1 MTEYTTFDYVWRVV
15 LKVDSKDQRKQTC
28 LQYTLTEKDKNRFLG
43 ALVGEG
49 NPRCLKQF
57 LLKSKNPAAAN
68 LNLHNAEFM
77 PGGRFRLTVET
88 QTRNITLLQQYD
100 VETCVY
106 QCLKENNCW
115 DLLLCTETGGIL
127 YPEEL
132 LKEYQELKDDTK
144 QYCKPDKVKVRDFV
158 WDVNLKK
165 KSGAPMIIPKTEI
178 PIFRDILKEG
188 LKQHAN
194 HCKNKTFEL
203 FEISLED
210 IEHGAKLIVTLKFLV
225 DEKNVLQTTI
235 DTIEKWISSSFRQ
248 KGRENV
254 IFFYDEESAGERE
267 VATNNPGSEVGVNL
281 DNSQTSYPFFS
292 SHEERL
298 TSTYSS
304 KSEATFVATAG
315 VSAITDQKTPTKAS
329 SHFTS
334 HVDRDRMSDGQLP
347 HGTKKSDVTG
357 GVSSITPH
365 DEIGT
370 QPSKGTDVDNP
381 GGLKLKD
388 LKIQYF
394 TIEWELLY
402 NERYKL
408 TAEEETRCK
417 AALHNDL
424 NNLLKEETMQDVRYD
439 CITVT
444 ETSLEIRFAVND
456 LSRSPIMDVLSTIV
470 KRCFDKHSL
479 SNLTVK
485 KGKYISRFPMQA
497 AREGTEITFCL
508 YVPEDLAKEIKSIEL
523 SSLYKMTYSSE
534 MKRKGTMWKTSIV
547 FPEAKGEI
555 LYNYKL
561 QIKKTVLRYFSK
573 VDEVVDRKQR
583 SICWGNIQRDILS
596 LTSEP
601 FVEKDKDRG
610 IAAHIQD
617 ILQEPAYKI
626 QTSFLEIDSLMSRNT
641 LKCLHWNGAFI
652 NILNEQITEHICFL
666 LLHCTQR
673 KYVTSELFKNMNTA
687 TKIWETVQHIGQDS
701 KDVCIKFVGEI
712 FQIYE
717 ASSTTKC
724 SPLHF
729 INDTQPL
736 LDIPSLHKVLLSR
749 PYFPVHNC
757 SESISCL
764 QRALT
769 FILSQDGENK
779 MLHDL
784 VCLVFDCIPE
794 REVLEGFMILK
805 TFSAPEEKKELSENT
820 QKHVLANIEKIMTRK
835 IKSLNLRAI
844 SDIISKTEGDLKIAL
859 VSHCEMEIVSQIK
872 NPENFRYSVWNDLED
887 LCKENMLF
895 QTTDQ
900 QRLLLDAVLKMP
912 SIQIPRTF
920 IKFVL
925 TNFHN
930 IWCESAKETLENAY
944 EVLLSTVHGTSVE
957 AKLISYFEEYDSLSK
972 KCFSQTN
979 REHFERRFRSHV
991 SVYPNSGILKIHADV
1006 ENLQTSTVDL
1016 YCHLLKGQLK
1026 NQTFLTKF
1034 DFFEKHWKSLDTRGI
1049 AQVFIS
1055 SLENCKVD
1063 PTSSEEDL
1071 IDHAIKNVRFWTY
1084 ILGAEGKQ
1092 KIKIE
1097 KHPMYLL
1104 MKRMYVEMFTNLQN
1118 DQYDY
1123 LFLQKL
1129 KGDSERKLVD
1139 VFVLVVEG
1147 SKSHIQDSFK
1157 KALNFVD
1164 RACKDI
1170 ELITNVCAK
1179 VTARLPMIYHEVL
1192 DETTQ
1197 YLRNIQDNLR
1207 AGMLKFREFKDLG
1220 IFKSG
1225 DMESEKN
1232 LLESCKDIEQFLP
1245 IDSFWSNIE
1254 VFFHHQMSDVLEEG
1268 KQKFHELTSEKQTQL
1283 LLGFLSTFCI
1293 SNFKERMRR
1302 LLNDDV
1308 PIPQLFQLFF
1318 KKDLTA
1324 KHLSLEL
1331 DQIAKLIG
1339 YAEFPY
1345 ERTKAII
1352 QCLDL
1357 NRNSEKIAAL
1367 RKFQSA
1373 VCSEIDNK
1381 CQGQI
1386 QDFEE
1391 IQTNYAESRWSMLE
1405 AYSFIMDMESSV
1417 LNFSADVMAVMI
1429 EYSISENL
1437 ISFLREIM
1445 EEDIRNLMDAVEGEY
1460 FDQYLPLVSHLVE
1473 VKELLLPVL
1482 KLPKGTDITVYT
1494 SKIENSLQK
1503 TEIQKAAA
1511 KIAQCSKELDS
1522 LKNFYKA
1529 FANKTEKTKDR
1540 IENILDKGKFHFKLS
1555 EKECTVEI
1563 LCIDDTMYTASDLS
1577 DLRSRALLIQSRF
1590 DKKLILP
1597 SASSTMTKTLSFFL
1611 EKVDAAT
1618 EILETYQRLKMLG
1631 HPLFEIVDSNVE
1643 MSDLEWEKAHLRKIC
1658 DEWGNDLDE
1667 YRQRF
1672 SCLKYI
1678 KSEQLQLL
1686 FKYTKS
1692 FAQIRYD
1699 ENQTRNRA
1707 DIKSVLWYLHPD
1719 LEFSMIDEG
1728 CISGDDS
1735 PRQNLDMVVHCLED
1749 NFMNLKPRGQV
1760 CPITIKADSSNIKF
1774 SKNLNFICVDKDSG
1788 VGPNLILGWFLM
1800 KCNTLPLPSQVVV
1813 CNENTSW
1820 DELYLLLLR
1829 SRERPNAADNC
1840 FCIAFLEL
1848 LSVENQGMLIHEIEK
1863 FDWNN
1868 SSLSLIYRGRQTDS
1882 IPTLFKDCEIFMQP
1896 FDRKQ
1901 MESLLQ
1907 TMFPKVMV
1915 FTSDSPGLGKTEQ
1928 IRDLAASFEKGVK
1941 SLHISGANRKLQ
1953 LIQRLKELD
1962 LKPYELL
1969 HIEIGLAERPEEL
1982 DIFLFELVILRYVSF
1997 SSLSYVLPETLIALE
2012 ITNCPSQMMVN
2023 GMPFSI
2029 CFSRKHLKWENYEN
2043 YKCQQVPNSPVQ
2055 VACAYLSRLETG
2067 DLNADIDLSKTELQN
2082 ENKCQLLLRK
2092 YFPSF
2097 DGINFTIV
2105 DAFVSV
2111 LGNQL
2116 KKFSASTYFKTTNL
2130 TLMIGEDNTSAV
2142 RKIVLESLIQF
2153 SKEFASRSI
2162 ASCRDLQHR
2171 TFENFNTPLV
2181 DLKKAVLNL
2190 ARRTEGMIRWENSN
2204 HLIVVFHSQDTQT
2217 VSAVYRCLENV
2228 PHNIE
2233 EMFESQ
2239 IQKDLPNYATMES
2252 EKLLEVIVKITRT
2265 KQKQLSKEHMSTL
2278 AQGYAYTPDNMLKM
2292 MMISLRL
2299 QSNIPVVVMGE
2310 TGCGKTSLIRR
2321 LADICE
2327 VHLNVLSVHAGIREK
2342 DILDI
2347 VLSAN
2352 NIAESNRREEVW
2364 LFFDE
2369 LNTSEHVGLISHI
2382 VCHRELHGDA
2392 FSPNLSFIA
2401 ACNPYRL
2408 RESNRYTKGLK
2419 GKLSEDALSLLAY
2432 RVHPLPEMM
2441 LDFVWDYGSLPL
2453 KEERAYIQRM
2463 VDTKIFQPDKDILLI
2478 HLLAASQQF
2487 VREKE
2492 GSSCTVSLRDVYR
2505 CISLI
2510 KWFKDQF
2517 IPQQHPDMEET
2528 EVIHRSFIMGLTICY
2543 LCRFSN
2549 SNDRLAY
2556 RERLSAVFSSNFID
2570 TYSEKKIAQYIREE
2584 HNAILDRMDIP
2595 KGTARNTAL
2604 QENIFVMLVCI
2615 LNKLPLFIVGKP
2627 GCSKSLSM
2635 QLIRNNMRGKDSK
2648 DQFFQKYPRLFY
2660 SSFQGS
2666 ESSTSDGIIKV
2677 FERAKKFEKQDS
2689 DVLSL
2694 VILDEIGLAEIS
2706 RFNPLKVLHSLLEPE
2721 GRDRPEVAV
2730 VGISNWSLDSAKMNR
2745 AIHLSRPDMDEEEL
2759 FITGQSIMESVAGHI
2774 SLDSILKDIA
2784 KAYSDY
2790 VDQQPIKNFHGLR
2803 DYYSF
2808 VKYISRKFEN
2818 MNHAVNE
2825 VGFFEEKRKLLLKGM
2840 LRNFG
2845 GQQMNNDTM
2854 RRTFFHR
2861 MLLQD
2866 LPICETKELIKEN
2879 IMDSEARHLM
2889 LILDG
2894 DSALGS
2900 IENII
2905 ENIGKDFTTILGSR
2919 FPDDEDDE
2927 YNYRVLNRIILCME
2941 QPQVL
2946 ILKDLDDIYGSLY
2959 DMLNQNYTIV
2969 QGKKHCRVA
2978 LGPFSNPTCEVNDD
2992 FKCIV
2997 VIDESN
3003 ITNTDPP
3010 FLNRFEKQQ
3019 YLLRDILKPNN
3030 VRLAEYVECFVND
3043 LSSYRESNIL
3053 FSAQDSFP
3061 VAGKEMFT
3069 SLVTLVEQKLASLYG
3084 KSTSTTEVLYYC
3096 ILELL
3101 WILKPDC
3108 IFRANISDAWTKSRN
3123 SVKFL
3128 IAMYMTLPIH
3138 NGLGYYLQE
3147 VCDAEELFH
3156 GDVNRK
3162 QESLCRLV
3170 PFELKELRDT
3180 YLRETEDDDSIFDDL
3195 QEYYE
3200 ENASDSCETSENEWH
3215 APFEM
3220 EENLDFSDNSSDI
3233 YLENVVHETGQRG
3246 FSRKK
3251 IHYQQIQ
3258 SLRKTD
3264 GYGAKLVVFTF
3275 STIYCKIQD
3284 ALANIDYSLHKLS
3297 EYKTEK
3303 NFSKDIE
3310 QFFESSKRKWF
3321 VLQCDMKSDYHHIL
3335 LAKSIVENS
3344 RKRLTNND
3352 KTKHVCFVIH
3362 ITRNTNPFHMFNKIN
3377 FSSGW
3382 TLATLDAIEKP
3393 IFVLPD
3399 LYNKPALDVLGAN
3412 EQEFAELI
3420 VKELPW
3426 ASAKI
3431 QYQGT
3436 SDNITDVQTL
3446 KKSECALEFVSE
3458 QIQAWIRR
3466 HSDIEDNMDWQH
3478 KAACD
3483 KHLLETSATL
3493 IGTLESHLSSLIQK
3507 PLGRILYSIESAGLM
3522 SCLLSF
3528 DDLKPE
3534 LKDVFR
3540 KGCECQ
3546 DLYNVD
3552 AVPPPA
3558 GPGCYLINLSHNH
3571 MKVPFSKLIFE
3582 NLENYKAEVLGD
3594 VRRTNIIPGH
3604 LQVADDEELKE
3615 TMLAIVRAYSDLI
3628 KKETNLFDVLTFDHI
3643 VEDLRNDFCQFATS
3657 TIKCR
3662 LSGEEKANLMK
3673 WILNRLTGNNVIY
3686 DVGTFL
3692 MTLHLWTWTYFQNI
3706 IGIFHLV
3713 DSWKTRDKCNNA
3725 LSNLLYR
3732 SENEKT
3738 LLESL
3743 QTFVDSI
3750 CEDILSQCV
3759 ELKRSE
3765 IIEWQEGVFKF
3776 MTIIGEIGI
3785 TSHKTETLK
3794 FFNDFVSVVFIPTKC
3809 DSSHLNQ
3816 FAMCVSS
3823 CNWDLNKL
3831 SVFESLWNHLKLLS
3845 ERVSALELQQIACS
3859 FISRCNGI
3867 NVNDDLEQKQINLKA
3882 VDIIANGEMFDE
3894 SLKFYNHCLK
3904 LSLVDYF
3911 PDEEEDFDSS
3921 LFLQMLENDIS
3932 KEDLDDY
3939 LYAIHNLLDE
3949 ENKTAFPLLFLST
3962 LEEEVFNEVIGI
3974 EKLTN
3979 IATHN
3984 DVLLRKLFQAQ
3995 DALRSQCTGMRHS
4008 AAVAYLKTFLSVTA
4022 SLLFTASYR
4031 NKFVLSAIDQL
4042 MCSGTKSNKQVVVQK
4057 YFLDCLKRRS
4067 GDLELL
4073 KLSAE
4078 LSETMQFF
4086 RTSSLLPSVENIGC
4100 SLESLNLARYCVIPD
4115 LILLQSL
4122 SDISEDAGFLKRLI
4136 DREKTSV
4143 ASLLCFLHS
4152 RLFYVECFT
4161 KVADSDRLLVE
4172 SFEKADACVENDRVQ
4187 QLIKHLTFQ
4196 RDCKRDILRQ
4206 RVQKSAEGTSLTS
4219 FLIHVVSLILI
4230 HESKSS
4236 TLYKAAIYHEV
4247 SECTQIER
4255 KTLTTFQI
4263 RTCTCSHR
4271 VITSEKLSCPWCSS
4285 SNMSEHFNVVF
4296 QPVKTE
4302 PFSSFVRNLLID
4314 AALVTSCLFQDVV
4327 SEVGSKEVESREKS
4341 FQINWQKL
4349 REYLQVNDSE
4359 QCQLLMIFLEN
4370 VKEIFSD
4377 STISKTE
4384 WNPKYDDEL
4393 RKVLQNRY
4401 RQMRMDNIRH
4411 DTFCKALRTTVVVE
4425 NAEETENVETGH
4437 IFFLSEKPSI
4447 HNLYLELHMSKSEEK
4462 HPCLNMILESLEM
4475 LQFPQYIEG
4484 ILQWHRLLITRCSY
4498 SLKKV
4503 DCKYMSVGSFIN
4515 QQNREIQRDL
4525 RESFKI
4531 FSDKWGE
4538 IVTLIARLE
4547 YHTTK
4552 LPCVEKITEDSKM
4565 DFCVLKDKTS
4575 TVFQVLHVLC
4585 SLQNKLLDK
4594 ILEIC
4599 VLFECK
4605 ALGFLHLGP
4614 KQAAIPVVA
4623 FMDLQTKHIVKSI
4636 VEDNAEKL
4644 ELFSQ
4649 VGCTANTRGTDYDF
4663 RKIEIEWA
4671 FKVFYNKAYILIDE
4685 TMMFMEFK
4693 DDLYGHCVQ
4702 LLQKVSALI
4711 PQTTIDSA
4719 MEEKIKERLE
4729 NDSSQGPQLLT
4740 LIGTMTT
4747 IIVRRK
4753 ATEGR
4758 LHMAEYAGRLEGL
4771 QLIGL
4776 SNSSLLPFTE
4786 YDLTLNKVVPFY
4798 TLLEEINGEKYIN
4811 ALDIEFRDAMQ
4822 DKTKQQII
4830 HEVSGR
4836 ITLLRTC
4843 ESAMHVFLHRYLY
4856 IRDNDISLQ
4865 QPIADYL
4872 SSTELWKNAQILNQ
4886 RIILPNLDF
4895 EILLQDVFPQELL
4908 IRHVYKFIELLKEQI
4923 RLHQIKTRIPK
4934 LSQRS
4939 RKTNKRI
4946 ALAGNF

>member
-1 MTEYTTFDYVWRVV
+1 M
-15 LKVDSKDQRKQTC
+15 
-28 LQYTLTEKDKNRFLG
+28 
-43 ALVGEG
+43 A
-49 NPRCLKQF
+49 
-57 LLKSKNPAAAN
+57 
-68 LNLHNAEFM
+68 
-77 PGGRFRLTVET
+77 
-88 QTRNITLLQQYD
+88 
-100 VETCVY
+100 
-106 QCLKENNCW
+106 
-115 DLLLCTETGGIL
+115 
-127 YPEEL
+127 
-132 LKEYQELKDDTK
+132 
-144 QYCKPDKVKVRDFV
+144 
-158 WDVNLKK
+158 
-165 KSGAPMIIPKTEI
+165 
-178 PIFRDILKEG
+178 
-188 LKQHAN
+188 
-194 HCKNKTFEL
+194 
-203 FEISLED
+203 
-210 IEHGAKLIVTLKFLV
+210 
-225 DEKNVLQTTI
+225 
-235 DTIEKWISSSFRQ
+235 
-248 KGRENV
+248 
-254 IFFYDEESAGERE
+254 
-267 VATNNPGSEVGVNL
+267 
-281 DNSQTSYPFFS
+281 
-292 SHEERL
+292 
-298 TSTYSS
+298 
-304 KSEATFVATAG
+304 
-315 VSAITDQKTPTKAS
+315 
-329 SHFTS
+329 
-334 HVDRDRMSDGQLP
+334 QL
-347 HGTKKSDVTG
+347 
-357 GVSSITPH
+357 
-365 DEIGT
+365 
-370 QPSKGTDVDNP
+370 
-381 GGLKLKD
+381 
-388 LKIQYF
+388 
-394 TIEWELLY
+394 
-402 NERYKL
+402 
-408 TAEEETRCK
+408 
-417 AALHNDL
+417 
-424 NNLLKEETMQDVRYD
+424 
-439 CITVT
+439 
-444 ETSLEIRFAVND
+444 
-456 LSRSPIMDVLSTIV
+456 
-470 KRCFDKHSL
+470 
-479 SNLTVK
+479 
-485 KGKYISRFPMQA
+485 
-497 AREGTEITFCL
+497 
-508 YVPEDLAKEIKSIEL
+508 
-523 SSLYKMTYSSE
+523 
-534 MKRKGTMWKTSIV
+534 
-547 FPEAKGEI
+547 
-555 LYNYKL
+555 
-561 QIKKTVLRYFSK
+561 
-573 VDEVVDRKQR
+573 
-583 SICWGNIQRDILS
+583 
-596 LTSEP
+596 
-601 FVEKDKDRG
+601 
-610 IAAHIQD
+610 
-617 ILQEPAYKI
+617 
-626 QTSFLEIDSLMSRNT
+626 
-641 LKCLHWNGAFI
+641 
-652 NILNEQITEHICFL
+652 
-666 LLHCTQR
+666 
-673 KYVTSELFKNMNTA
+673 
-687 TKIWETVQHIGQDS
+687 
-701 KDVCIKFVGEI
+701 
-712 FQIYE
+712 
-717 ASSTTKC
+717 
-724 SPLHF
+724 
-729 INDTQPL
+729 
-736 LDIPSLHKVLLSR
+736 
-749 PYFPVHNC
+749 
-757 SESISCL
+757 
-764 QRALT
+764 
-769 FILSQDGENK
+769 
-779 MLHDL
+779 
-784 VCLVFDCIPE
+784 
-794 REVLEGFMILK
+794 
-805 TFSAPEEKKELSENT
+805 
-820 QKHVLANIEKIMTRK
+820 
-835 IKSLNLRAI
+835 
-844 SDIISKTEGDLKIAL
+844 
-859 VSHCEMEIVSQIK
+859 
-872 NPENFRYSVWNDLED
+872 
-887 LCKENMLF
+887 
-895 QTTDQ
+895 
-900 QRLLLDAVLKMP
+900 
-912 SIQIPRTF
+912 
-920 IKFVL
+920 
-925 TNFHN
+925 
-930 IWCESAKETLENAY
+930 
-944 EVLLSTVHGTSVE
+944 
-957 AKLISYFEEYDSLSK
+957 
-972 KCFSQTN
+972 
-979 REHFERRFRSHV
+979 
-991 SVYPNSGILKIHADV
+991 
-1006 ENLQTSTVDL
+1006 
-1016 YCHLLKGQLK
+1016 
-1026 NQTFLTKF
+1026 
-1034 DFFEKHWKSLDTRGI
+1034 
-1049 AQVFIS
+1049 FIS

-1063 PTSSEEDL
+1063 QTSSREDL
-1071 IDHAIKNVRFWTY
+1071 IDHAIKNVRYWTY
-1084 ILGAEGKQ
+1084 ILGAKGKH
-1092 KIKIE
+1092 KIRIE
-1097 KHPMYLL
+1097 EHPMYLS
-1104 MKRMYVEMFTNLQN
+1104 MKRIYADMFKNLQN

-1123 LFLQKL
+1123 SFLQKL
-1129 KGDSERKLVD
+1129 KGENERKLVD
-1139 VFVLVVEG
+1139 VFLLVVEG
-1147 SKSHIQDSFK
+1147 SKSHIQETFK

-1164 RACKDI
+1164 RACKDLEFI
-1170 ELITNVCAK
+1170 SNVCAE
-1179 VTARLPMIYHEVL
+1179 VFARLPLIYREVL
-1192 DETTQ
+1192 DESTQ
-1197 YLRNIQDNLR
+1197 YLRNIQDVLNS
-1207 AGMLKFREFKDLG
+1207 GKMKFREFNDLS

-1232 LLESCKDIEQFLP
+1232 LLESCKDIEQLLP
-1245 IDSFWSNIE
+1245 IDSFWNNSE

-1268 KQKFHELTSEKQTQL
+1268 KQITHELTSEKQIQL

-1302 LLNDDV
+1302 LMSDDV
-1308 PIPQLFQLFF
+1308 PVSQLFQLFF
-1318 KKDLTA
+1318 KKDLTI
-1324 KHLSLEL
+1324 KNLSLEL
-1331 DQIAKLIG
+1331 EQIAKLIG
-1339 YAEFPY
+1339 YAECPC
-1345 ERTKAII
+1345 ERMKAII

-1357 NRNSEKIAAL
+1357 NQNSEKIAAL
-1367 RKFQSA
+1367 KKFQS
-1373 VCSEIDNK
+1373 VTCSEIDNK

-1386 QDFEE
+1386 KDFEE
-1391 IQTNYAESRWSMLE
+1391 ILNNYAESRWSMSE
-1405 AYSFIMDMESSV
+1405 AYSIITDIESSV

-1437 ISFLREIM
+1437 ISFLRDIM

-1482 KLPKGTDITVYT
+1482 KLPKGTDITVYI
-1494 SKIENSLQK
+1494 SQIEQSLQK
-1503 TEIQKAAA
+1503 TEIQKPAV

-1540 IENILDKGKFHFKLS
+1540 IENILDKGKFYFKLS

-1597 SASSTMTKTLSFFL
+1597 SASSTMTKTLSLFL

-1618 EILETYQRLKMLG
+1618 EILDIYQRLKMLG

-1643 MSDLEWEKAHLRKIC
+1643 MSDLEQEKAHLRKTC
-1658 DEWGNDLDE
+1658 DEWGNDLEE
-1667 YRQRF
+1667 YRQKY

-1686 FKYTKS
+1686 FDYTKS
-1692 FAQIRYD
+1692 FAQVRND
-1699 ENQTRNRA
+1699 ENQTRNKS

-1719 LEFSMIDEG
+1719 LEFAMIDEG

-1735 PRQNLDMVVHCLED
+1735 PRHNLDVVVHCLED
-1749 NFMNLKPRGQV
+1749 NFMKLEPKGQV

-1800 KCNTLPLPSQVVV
+1800 KCNKLPLPCQIVV
-1813 CNENTSW
+1813 CSENTSW

-1829 SRERPNAADNC
+1829 SRERTKSSDNC

-1848 LSVENQGMLIHEIEK
+1848 LSVEYQGMLIHEIEN

-1882 IPTLFKDCEIFMQP
+1882 IPTLFKDCEMFLQP
-1896 FDRKQ
+1896 FDRTQ

-1907 TMFPKVMV
+1907 TMFPNVMV
-1915 FTSDSPGLGKTEQ
+1915 FTSDTPGLGKTEQ

-1941 SLHISGANRKLQ
+1941 SLHVSGANRKSQ
-1953 LIQRLKELD
+1953 LIQRLMELD

-1997 SSLSYVLPETLIALE
+1997 SSLSYVLPETFIALE

-2067 DLNADIDLSKTELQN
+2067 DLNTDIDFSKTELLN
-2082 ENKCQLLLRK
+2082 ENKCQMLLRK

-2097 DGINFTIV
+2097 NGINFTIV

-2116 KKFSASTYFKTTNL
+2116 KKFSASTYFKNTNL
-2130 TLMIGEDNTSAV
+2130 SLMIGEENTSAV
-2142 RKIVLESLIQF
+2142 RKIVLESLIEF

-2162 ASCRDLQHR
+2162 ASCRDLQNK

-2181 DLKKAVLNL
+2181 DLKKAVMNL
-2190 ARRTEGMIRWENSN
+2190 AIRTEGMIRWENSN

-2217 VSAVYRCLENV
+2217 VSAVYRCLQNV

-2239 IQKDLPNYATMES
+2239 IQKDLPDYATMES

-2265 KQKQLSKEHMSTL
+2265 KQKQLSKEHMTTL

-2292 MMISLRL
+2292 MMIALRL

-2327 VHLNVLSVHAGIREK
+2327 VHLKVLSVHAGIREN

-2347 VLSAN
+2347 VISAN
-2352 NIAESNRREEVW
+2352 IIAEGNRSEEVW

-2382 VCHRELHGDA
+2382 VCHRELHGNA

-2463 VDTKIFQPDKDILLI
+2463 VDTKTFQPFEGVLI
-2478 HLLAASQQF
+2478 RLLATSQQF

-2517 IPQQHPDMEET
+2517 IPQQHPHMEET
-2528 EVIHRSFIMGLTICY
+2528 EVVLRSFIMGLTICY

-2556 RERLSAVFSSNFID
+2556 RERLSAVFSSEFID
-2570 TYSEKKIAQYIREE
+2570 TYSELKIAQYIRAE

-2648 DQFFQKYPRLFY
+2648 DQFFQNYPRLFY

-2759 FITGQSIMESVAGHI
+2759 LITGQSIMESVAGHT
-2774 SLDSILKDIA
+2774 SLDSILEDIA

-2818 MNHAVNE
+2818 MNHAMNE
-2825 VGFFEEKRKLLLKGM
+2825 VGLSEEERKLLLKGV

-2879 IMDSEARHLM
+2879 LMDSEARHLM

-2905 ENIGKDFTTILGSR
+2905 ENIGKDFTTILGSK
-2919 FPDDEDDE
+2919 FSDDEDDD

-2959 DMLNQNYTIV
+2959 DMLNQNYSIV

-3053 FSAQDSFP
+3053 FDARDSFP
-3061 VAGKEMFT
+3061 IAGKEMFT

-3084 KSTSTTEVLYYC
+3084 KSTSETEVLYYC

-3108 IFRANISDAWTKSRN
+3108 ILRANISDAWTKSRN

-3128 IAMYMTLPIH
+3128 IAMYMNLPVH

-3147 VCDAEELFH
+3147 VCVAEELSFFQ
-3156 GDVNRK
+3156 GDINREQK
-3162 QESLCRLV
+3162 SLCRLV
-3170 PFELKELRDT
+3170 PIELKELRDT
-3180 YLRETEDDDSIFDDL
+3180 YLSDTEDDDSVFDHL
-3195 QEYYE
+3195 QKYCE
-3200 ENASDSCETSENEWH
+3200 ENASESCETSENEWH

-3220 EENLDFSDNSSDI
+3220 EENLDFSDDSSDI
-3233 YLENVVHETGQRG
+3233 YLENVANETGERG

-3251 IHYQQIQ
+3251 IHYQQKQ
-3258 SLRKTD
+3258 SLRKSD

-3275 STIYCKIQD
+3275 STIYCKIQE
-3284 ALANIDYSLHKLS
+3284 ALADIDYSLHKLS

-3310 QFFESSKRKWF
+3310 NYFESSIKKWF

-3344 RKRLTNND
+3344 RKRLMKNVG
-3352 KTKHVCFVIH
+3352 TKHVCFVIH

-3377 FSSGW
+3377 FSTGW

-3412 EQEFAELI
+3412 EKEFEELI
-3420 VKELPW
+3420 VRELPW

-3446 KKSECALEFVSE
+3446 KKSKCALEFVSE

-3466 HSDIEDNMDWQH
+3466 HSDVEDDMDWQH

-3483 KHLLETSATL
+3483 KHLLETSATM

-3507 PLGRILYSIESAGLM
+3507 PLARILFSVENAGLM

-3528 DDLKPE
+3528 DELKPE

-3540 KGCECQ
+3540 KGCKCQ
-3546 DLYNVD
+3546 DLYNAD

-3558 GPGCYLINLSHNH
+3558 GPGCYLINLTNNQ

-3604 LQVADDEELKE
+3604 FQVADDEELKE

-3628 KKETNLFDVLTFDHI
+3628 KKETHLFDVLTFDHI

-3673 WILNRLTGNNVIY
+3673 WILIRLTGNNVIY
-3686 DVGTFL
+3686 DVSTFL

-3713 DSWKTRDKCNNA
+3713 DSWKTREKCNDA
-3725 LSNLLYR
+3725 LSNLLYG

-3738 LLESL
+3738 LLECL
-3743 QTFVDSI
+3743 QTFVDFI

-3776 MTIIGEIGI
+3776 MTIIGEIGV

-3809 DSSHLNQ
+3809 DYSHLNQ
-3816 FAMCVSS
+3816 FAICVSS
-3823 CNWDLNKL
+3823 CNWDLSKL
-3831 SVFESLWNHLKLLS
+3831 SVFESLWNHLKSLS
-3845 ERVSALELQQIACS
+3845 KCVSALELQQIACS

-3867 NVNDDLEQKQINLKA
+3867 NVNDDLEQKKINLKA
-3882 VDIIANGEMFDE
+3882 ISLIANGEMFDE
-3894 SLKFYNHCLK
+3894 CLKFYSHCLK
-3904 LSLVDYF
+3904 LSLFDYF
-3911 PDEEEDFDSS
+3911 PDEEEDFESNQ
-3921 LFLQMLENDIS
+3921 FLQMLENDIGND
-3932 KEDLDDY
+3932 DLDDF
-3939 LYAIHNLLDE
+3939 LFAIHNILGE
-3949 ENKTAFPLLFLST
+3949 KNKTTFPLVFLST

-3979 IATHN
+3979 IATN
-3984 DVLLRKLFQAQ
+3984 SDVLLRKLFQAQ
-3995 DALRSQCTGMRHS
+3995 DALRSQCIGMRHS
-4008 AAVAYLKTFLSVTA
+4008 AAVAYLKKFLSVTA
-4022 SLLFTASYR
+4022 TLLFTASYR
-4031 NKFVLSAIDQL
+4031 NKFVFSAIDQL
-4042 MCSGTKSNKQVVVQK
+4042 MCSGTKSNEQVDVQK

-4073 KLSAE
+4073 KLSVE

-4086 RTSSLLPSVENIGC
+4086 RTSSLLPSVEYIGC
-4100 SLESLNLARYCVIPD
+4100 SLESLNLARYCVLPD
-4115 LILLQSL
+4115 LLLLQSL
-4122 SDISEDAGFLKRLI
+4122 RDISEDSAFLKRLV

-4152 RLFYVECFT
+4152 RLFYVECFSN
-4161 KVADSDRLLVE
+4161 VADSDRLFVE
-4172 SFEKADACVENDRVQ
+4172 SLKKSDVCVENDRVQ
-4187 QLIKHLTFQ
+4187 QLIKHLIFQ
-4196 RDCKRDILRQ
+4196 RGCKRDILRQ
-4206 RVQKSAEGTSLTS
+4206 SIQKSAEGTSLTS

-4247 SECTQIER
+4247 SECTPIER
-4255 KTLTTFQI
+4255 ETLTTFQI

-4271 VITSEKLSCPWCSS
+4271 IITSKNLSCPWCSS
-4285 SNMSEHFNVVF
+4285 SNMSEHSKVVC
-4296 QPVKTE
+4296 QPIKTE
-4302 PFSSFVRNLLID
+4302 PFSTIVRNLLID

-4327 SEVGSKEVESREKS
+4327 SEVGSKEVESRERS
-4341 FQINWQKL
+4341 IQINWQKL

-4359 QCQLLMIFLEN
+4359 QCQLLIIFLEN

-4393 RKVLQNRY
+4393 SKVLQNRY
-4401 RQMRMDNIRH
+4401 QQMRMDNIRH
-4411 DTFCKALRTTVVVE
+4411 NKVCKALGTTVVVE
-4425 NAEETENVETGH
+4425 NVEEKENVETDQL
-4437 IFFLSEKPSI
+4437 FCLTEKPSI
-4447 HNLYLELHMSKSEEK
+4447 QNLYFELHMSKSEEK

-4475 LQFPQYIEG
+4475 LQFPKYIEG

-4515 QQNREIQRDL
+4515 QQNKEIQRDL

-4565 DFCVLKDKTS
+4565 DLCILKDKTS
-4575 TVFQVLHVLC
+4575 TVFQVLHALC

-4605 ALGFLHLGP
+4605 ALGFLHFGP
-4614 KQAAIPVVA
+4614 KQAAIPVVS

-4649 VGCTANTRGTDYDF
+4649 VGCTADTRGTDYDF

-4719 MEEKIKERLE
+4719 METKIKERIE
-4729 NDSSQGPQLLT
+4729 DDSSQGPQLLT

-4758 LHMAEYAGRLEGL
+4758 LHMAEFAGRLEGL
-4771 QLIGL
+4771 QLIGI
-4776 SNSSLLPFTE
+4776 SNSCLLPFTE
-4786 YDLTLNKVVPFY
+4786 YDLTLNKVVAFY
-4798 TLLEEINGEKYIN
+4798 TLLEEINGEKYFN

-4822 DKTKQQII
+4822 DRTKQQII

-4836 ITLLRTC
+4836 ITLLRAC

-4908 IRHVYKFIELLKEQI
+4908 VKHVYKFIELLKEQI
-4923 RLHQIKTRIPK
+4923 RVSYVSLNLK
-4934 LSQRS
+4934 LNYFIIS
-4939 RKTNKRI
+4939 
-4946 ALAGNF
+4946 

>member
-1 MTEYTTFDYVWRVV
+1 M
-15 LKVDSKDQRKQTC
+15 
-28 LQYTLTEKDKNRFLG
+28 
-43 ALVGEG
+43 
-49 NPRCLKQF
+49 
-57 LLKSKNPAAAN
+57 
-68 LNLHNAEFM
+68 
-77 PGGRFRLTVET
+77 
-88 QTRNITLLQQYD
+88 
-100 VETCVY
+100 
-106 QCLKENNCW
+106 
-115 DLLLCTETGGIL
+115 
-127 YPEEL
+127 
-132 LKEYQELKDDTK
+132 
-144 QYCKPDKVKVRDFV
+144 
-158 WDVNLKK
+158 
-165 KSGAPMIIPKTEI
+165 
-178 PIFRDILKEG
+178 
-188 LKQHAN
+188 
-194 HCKNKTFEL
+194 
-203 FEISLED
+203 
-210 IEHGAKLIVTLKFLV
+210 
-225 DEKNVLQTTI
+225 
-235 DTIEKWISSSFRQ
+235 
-248 KGRENV
+248 
-254 IFFYDEESAGERE
+254 
-267 VATNNPGSEVGVNL
+267 
-281 DNSQTSYPFFS
+281 
-292 SHEERL
+292 
-298 TSTYSS
+298 
-304 KSEATFVATAG
+304 
-315 VSAITDQKTPTKAS
+315 
-329 SHFTS
+329 
-334 HVDRDRMSDGQLP
+334 
-347 HGTKKSDVTG
+347 
-357 GVSSITPH
+357 
-365 DEIGT
+365 
-370 QPSKGTDVDNP
+370 
-381 GGLKLKD
+381 
-388 LKIQYF
+388 
-394 TIEWELLY
+394 
-402 NERYKL
+402 
-408 TAEEETRCK
+408 
-417 AALHNDL
+417 
-424 NNLLKEETMQDVRYD
+424 
-439 CITVT
+439 
-444 ETSLEIRFAVND
+444 
-456 LSRSPIMDVLSTIV
+456 
-470 KRCFDKHSL
+470 
-479 SNLTVK
+479 
-485 KGKYISRFPMQA
+485 
-497 AREGTEITFCL
+497 
-508 YVPEDLAKEIKSIEL
+508 
-523 SSLYKMTYSSE
+523 
-534 MKRKGTMWKTSIV
+534 
-547 FPEAKGEI
+547 
-555 LYNYKL
+555 
-561 QIKKTVLRYFSK
+561 
-573 VDEVVDRKQR
+573 
-583 SICWGNIQRDILS
+583 
-596 LTSEP
+596 
-601 FVEKDKDRG
+601 
-610 IAAHIQD
+610 
-617 ILQEPAYKI
+617 
-626 QTSFLEIDSLMSRNT
+626 
-641 LKCLHWNGAFI
+641 
-652 NILNEQITEHICFL
+652 
-666 LLHCTQR
+666 
-673 KYVTSELFKNMNTA
+673 
-687 TKIWETVQHIGQDS
+687 
-701 KDVCIKFVGEI
+701 
-712 FQIYE
+712 
-717 ASSTTKC
+717 
-724 SPLHF
+724 
-729 INDTQPL
+729 
-736 LDIPSLHKVLLSR
+736 
-749 PYFPVHNC
+749 
-757 SESISCL
+757 
-764 QRALT
+764 
-769 FILSQDGENK
+769 
-779 MLHDL
+779 
-784 VCLVFDCIPE
+784 
-794 REVLEGFMILK
+794 
-805 TFSAPEEKKELSENT
+805 
-820 QKHVLANIEKIMTRK
+820 
-835 IKSLNLRAI
+835 
-844 SDIISKTEGDLKIAL
+844 
-859 VSHCEMEIVSQIK
+859 
-872 NPENFRYSVWNDLED
+872 
-887 LCKENMLF
+887 
-895 QTTDQ
+895 
-900 QRLLLDAVLKMP
+900 
-912 SIQIPRTF
+912 
-920 IKFVL
+920 
-925 TNFHN
+925 
-930 IWCESAKETLENAY
+930 
-944 EVLLSTVHGTSVE
+944 
-957 AKLISYFEEYDSLSK
+957 
-972 KCFSQTN
+972 
-979 REHFERRFRSHV
+979 
-991 SVYPNSGILKIHADV
+991 
-1006 ENLQTSTVDL
+1006 
-1016 YCHLLKGQLK
+1016 
-1026 NQTFLTKF
+1026 
-1034 DFFEKHWKSLDTRGI
+1034 
-1049 AQVFIS
+1049 FIS
-1055 SLENCKVD
+1055 SLDNCKVD

-1071 IDHAIKNVRFWTY
+1071 IDHAIKHVKFWTY
-1084 ILGAEGKQ
+1084 ILGARGKHKVMLEG
-1092 KIKIE
+1092 
-1097 KHPMYLL
+1097 HPMYSL
-1104 MKRMYVEMFTNLQN
+1104 MRNTYADMFTNLQT

-1123 LFLQKL
+1123 SFLQKL
-1129 KGDSERKLVD
+1129 KGESERKLVD
-1139 VFVLVVEG
+1139 VFVLVVED
-1147 SKSHIQDSFK
+1147 SKFHIQESFE

-1164 RACKDI
+1164 RACKDL
-1170 ELITNVCAK
+1170 EFITSVCAK
-1179 VTARLPMIYHEVL
+1179 VSSRLPTIYHEVL
-1192 DETTQ
+1192 DENKQ
-1197 YLRNIQDNLR
+1197 YLRNIQDKLR
-1207 AGMLKFREFKDLG
+1207 AGELKFREFNDLG

-1232 LLESCKDIEQFLP
+1232 LLESCKDIEQLLP
-1245 IDSFWSNIE
+1245 IDSFWSNSE
-1254 VFFHHQMSDVLEEG
+1254 VFFHHQLSDVLEEG

-1283 LLGFLSTFCI
+1283 LIGFLSTFCI

-1308 PIPQLFQLFF
+1308 PIPQLFKLFF

-1339 YAEFPY
+1339 YAEFPC
-1345 ERTKAII
+1345 ERTRAII

-1357 NRNSEKIAAL
+1357 NGNSEKIAAL
-1367 RKFQSA
+1367 RKFQS
-1373 VCSEIDNK
+1373 VICSEIDNK

-1417 LNFSADVMAVMI
+1417 LNFSEDVLAVMI

-1437 ISFLREIM
+1437 ISFLRDIM

-1503 TEIQKAAA
+1503 TEIQKAAV

-1540 IENILDKGKFHFKLS
+1540 IENILDKGKFHFKLN

-1631 HPLFEIVDSNVE
+1631 HPLFETVDSNVE
-1643 MSDLEWEKAHLRKIC
+1643 MGDLEWEKAHLRQIC

-1667 YRQRF
+1667 YRQKF

-1686 FKYTKS
+1686 FEYTKS
-1692 FAQIRYD
+1692 FAQIRDD
-1699 ENQTRNRA
+1699 ENQTRNRS

-1728 CISGDDS
+1728 CIFGDDS
-1735 PRQNLDMVVHCLED
+1735 PRQNLDVVVHCLED
-1749 NFMNLKPRGQV
+1749 NFMNLNLKPRGQV

-1800 KCNTLPLPSQVVV
+1800 KCNTLPLPSQVVI

-1848 LSVENQGMLIHEIEK
+1848 LSVENQGMLIHEVEK

-1882 IPTLFKDCEIFMQP
+1882 IPTLFKDCEMFMQP

-1907 TMFPKVMV
+1907 TMFPNVMV

-1997 SSLSYVLPETLIALE
+1997 SSLSYVLPETFIALE

-2067 DLNADIDLSKTELQN
+2067 DLNADIDLSKTELQD
-2082 ENKCQLLLRK
+2082 ENKCQILLRK

-2105 DAFVSV
+2105 DVFVSV

-2116 KKFSASTYFKTTNL
+2116 KKFSASTYFKNTNL

-2181 DLKKAVLNL
+2181 DLKKAVMNL
-2190 ARRTEGMIRWENSN
+2190 AIRTEGMIRWENSN

-2217 VSAVYRCLENV
+2217 VSAVYRCLKNV
-2228 PHNIE
+2228 PQNIE

-2239 IQKDLPNYATMES
+2239 IQKDLPDYATMES

-2292 MMISLRL
+2292 MMIALRL

-2327 VHLNVLSVHAGIREK
+2327 VHLKVLSVHAGIREK

-2347 VLSAN
+2347 VLSSN
-2352 NIAESNRREEVW
+2352 NIAESNRSEEVW

-2382 VCHRELHGDA
+2382 VCHRELNGNA

-2463 VDTKIFQPDKDILLI
+2463 VDTKTFQPNKDVLLI
-2478 HLLAASQQF
+2478 QLLAASQQF

-2510 KWFKDQF
+2510 KWFKDHF
-2517 IPQQHPDMEET
+2517 IPQQHSDMEET
-2528 EVIHRSFIMGLTICY
+2528 EVILRSFIMGLTICY

-2825 VGFFEEKRKLLLKGM
+2825 VGIFEEKRKLLLKGV

-2919 FPDDEDDE
+2919 FPEDEDDE

-3180 YLRETEDDDSIFDDL
+3180 YLSETEDDDSIFDDL

-3399 LYNKPALDVLGAN
+3399 LYNKPALDVLGGN

-3458 QIQAWIRR
+3458 QIQAWIKR

-3558 GPGCYLINLSHNH
+3558 GPGCYLINLSHNQ

-3628 KKETNLFDVLTFDHI
+3628 KKETHLFDVLTFDHI

-3657 TIKCR
+3657 SIKCR

-3673 WILNRLTGNNVIY
+3673 WILNRLTGKNVIY
-3686 DVGTFL
+3686 DLGTFL

-3713 DSWKTRDKCNNA
+3713 DSWKTRDKCNDA
-3725 LSNLLYR
+3725 LTNLLYR

-3743 QTFVDSI
+3743 QTFVDFI

-3816 FAMCVSS
+3816 FAICVSS

-3911 PDEEEDFDSS
+3911 PDDEEDFESS
-3921 LFLQMLENDIS
+3921 LFLQMLENNIS
-3932 KEDLDDY
+3932 KDDLDDY
-3939 LYAIHNLLDE
+3939 LYAIHNLLGE
-3949 ENKTAFPLLFLST
+3949 ENKTTFPLLFLST

-3984 DVLLRKLFQAQ
+3984 DVLLRKLFQAL
-3995 DALRSQCTGMRHS
+3995 DALRSQCIGMRHS

-4022 SLLFTASYR
+4022 LLLFTASYR

-4042 MCSGTKSNKQVVVQK
+4042 MCSETKTNEQVVVQK

-4100 SLESLNLARYCVIPD
+4100 SLESLNLARYCVLPD

-4172 SFEKADACVENDRVQ
+4172 SFEKADACVENDKVQ

-4206 RVQKSAEGTSLTS
+4206 RVQKSAESTSLTS

-4230 HESKSS
+4230 HESKCS

-4247 SECTQIER
+4247 SECTQIEK

-4285 SNMSEHFNVVF
+4285 SNMSEHSNVVF

-4302 PFSSFVRNLLID
+4302 PFSTIVRNLLID

-4401 RQMRMDNIRH
+4401 QQMKMDNIRH

-4437 IFFLSEKPSI
+4437 MFFLTEKPSI

-4575 TVFQVLHVLC
+4575 TVFQVLHALC

-4729 NDSSQGPQLLT
+4729 DDSSQGPQLLT
-4740 LIGTMTT
+4740 LIGTITT

-4776 SNSSLLPFTE
+4776 SNSCLLPFTE
-4786 YDLTLNKVVPFY
+4786 YDLTLNKVVAFY
-4798 TLLEEINGEKYIN
+4798 TLLEEINGEKYFN

-4830 HEVSGR
+4830 HVVSGR
-4836 ITLLRTC
+4836 ITLLRAC

-4923 RLHQIKTRIPK
+4923 RVSYVSFNIIFLIIFIISDFF
-4934 LSQRS
+4934 L
-4939 RKTNKRI
+4939 
-4946 ALAGNF
+4946 